1 MRVILVAPAF
11 RASARSD
18 LWAQKI
24 VEKPKRLC
32 TSCHL
37 CYSARDHRERLY
49 LTCPNALQGSPP
61 GTQEATL
68 DPNLILNRVMRLA
81 RLDTTVFDEVRDDQR
96 ETLPAV
102 IVAVIA
108 AFLAGLG
115 AFLWSQVVP
124 DGNPEDAFVN
134 QFILGSIFL
143 AVMYGVAALVAYVV
157 LAQMYKVQADLQA
170 IIRTMGYAAIPL
182 AASVLMLLPIVF
194 PVFAIVPMAALFVM
208 MIYALQSATGADSNQ
223 VVMSALIGFAVMVLV
238 CGLIAVST
246 DFGKAPMG
254 AGIFGI
260 LFDFN

>member
-1 MRVILVAPAF
+1 M
-11 RASARSD
+11 
-18 LWAQKI
+18 
-24 VEKPKRLC
+24 
-32 TSCHL
+32 
-37 CYSARDHRERLY
+37 CYSAPDHRERLI
-49 LTCPNALQGSPP
+49 LTCPNALRGGPP
-61 GTQEATL
+61 GTQEAIL

-102 IVAVIA
+102 IVAVVA

-115 AFLWSQVVP
+115 AFLWTQIVP
-124 DGNPEDAFVN
+124 DNTYGKLDNSFVN

-182 AASVLMLLPIVF
+182 AASLLMLLPIVF

-246 DFGKAPMG
+246 DLGKAPMG

-260 LFDFN
+260 LFDLN